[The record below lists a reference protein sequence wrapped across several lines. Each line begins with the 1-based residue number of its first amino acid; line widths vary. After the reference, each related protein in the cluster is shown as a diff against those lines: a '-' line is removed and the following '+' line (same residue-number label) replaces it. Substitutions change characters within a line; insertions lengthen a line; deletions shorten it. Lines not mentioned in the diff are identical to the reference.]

1 MDKGFLTENVKLVK
15 VSDAA
20 IAGTSA
26 VNGASVDLGGD
37 GGGWDG
43 VVFLSSIGTAAANN
57 LMKVQGSDDNS
68 SFADLASSEVDTG
81 ATDKNQYVD
90 IQRPQHRYLRPVL
103 TRGTSTTVEA
113 VWALLYRGT
122 SRPVSQDVAGTL
134 YGKRLVSPAA
144 GTA

>member
-1 MDKGFLTENVKLVK
+1 MNNGFLTENCKLVK
-15 VSDAA
+15 LSDTVAG
-20 IAGTSA
+20 GTST
-26 VNGASVDLGGD
+26 VNGASVDLGAD

-43 VVFLSSIGTAAANN
+43 VLFFASIGTAAANN
-57 LMKVQGSDDNS
+57 LLKAQGSDDNS
-68 SFADLASSEVDTG
+68 SFADLADSEVDTG

-90 IQRPQHRYLRPVL
+90 LLRPKHRYNRPVL

-122 SRPVSQDVAGTL
+122 VRPVAQDVAGTL
-134 YGKRLVSPAA
+134 FGKRLASPAA